1 MNIFIKR
8 TAGFILLWVY
18 LTVNLTVAQT
28 VGIDLP
34 KRGLCAHRGCLNTH
48 PENTLPAFREAI
60 RLGAQMI
67 EFDVQLTKDGAMV
80 IMHDETVDRTTN
92 GSGKVS
98 DLTLAELRRLD
109 AGVEKGSQF
118 AGTSVPT
125 FEETLAI
132 MPRNVWLNCHLKGG
146 EAVGKAAA
154 ALVAKVGR
162 QHQAFLACGEE
173 AAVGARRVQPDILI
187 CNTETKYRKDTK
199 QYVAATLA
207 MKANFIQL
215 LRAEAG
221 EDRRESMAAL
231 KNGRVRI
238 NYYYAQTPDELPDL
252 FESGVDFVLVNN
264 VAECLPQ
271 LKPLGINPVQPV
283 F

>member
-1 MNIFIKR
+1 MNVPLNI
-8 TAGFILLWVY
+8 TAGFVLLWAC
-18 LTVNLTVAQT
+18 LTTSPTVAQT
-28 VGIDLP
+28 TIELP
-34 KRGLCAHRGCLNTH
+34 KRGLCAHRGCLDTQ
-48 PENTLPAFREAI
+48 PENTLPAFKEAI

-80 IMHDETVDRTTN
+80 IMHAETVDRTTN
-92 GSGKVS
+92 GRGKVS
-98 DLTLAELRRLD
+98 DMTLAELRRLD
-109 AGVEKGSQF
+109 AGVKKGSQF

-154 ALVAKVGR
+154 ELVAKVGR
-162 QHQAFLACGEE
+162 KHQAFLACGEE
-173 AAVGARRVQPDILI
+173 AAAGARQIRPDILI

-199 QYVAATLA
+199 LYVAATLA
-207 MKANFIQL
+207 MKADFIQL

-221 EDRRESMAAL
+221 EDRREPMAAL
-231 KNGRVRI
+231 KNGRVRV
-238 NYYYAQTPDELPDL
+238 NYYYAQTPNELPAL
-252 FESGVDFVLVNN
+252 FDSGVTFVLVNN
-264 VAECLPQ
+264 LAECLPQ
-271 LKPLGINPVQPV
+271 LNQLGIVPVKPV